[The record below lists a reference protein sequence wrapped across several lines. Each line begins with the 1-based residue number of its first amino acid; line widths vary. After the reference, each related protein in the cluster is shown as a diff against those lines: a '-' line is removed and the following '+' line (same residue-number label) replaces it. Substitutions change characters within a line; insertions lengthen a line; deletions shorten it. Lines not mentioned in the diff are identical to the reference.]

1 MPMPT
6 ILIVD
11 EEPAVRALVKL
22 LLGTRRGY
30 TALEAGTASG
40 ALKAA
45 RERGPDLVLLE
56 AALPDRDGFSVC
68 RSLKADPRTRSVP
81 VVMLTTKGCES
92 DRARAA
98 DAGADAFV
106 AKPFSPRGLLR
117 LLDQAIATRSA
128 A

>member
-1 MPMPT
+1 MPVPT

-11 EEPAVRALVKL
+11 EEPAVRALLKT

-30 TALEAGTASG
+30 AALEAGTASG

-45 RERGPDLVLLE
+45 RDRGPDIVLLE

-68 RSLKADPRTRSVP
+68 RSLKTDPRTRGIP
-81 VVMLTTKGCES
+81 VVMLTTRNCES

-98 DAGADAFV
+98 EAGADAFV
-106 AKPFSPRGLLR
+106 AKPFSPRSLLR
-117 LLDQAIATRSA
+117 LLDRAIAARPA